1 MFQLNLKTVK
11 TDPNIDYNKLARLT
25 KDYSGADIAIVCREA
40 AYLPLRRK
48 VDSLGGYTKIADMSQ
63 L

>member
-1 MFQLNLKTVK
+1 M
-11 TDPNIDYNKLARLT
+11 T

-40 AYLPLRRK
+40 AYMPMRK
-48 VDSLGGYTKIADMSQ
+48 RLAKLGGIGKISEVKE